1 MIDPVPKGSVPVA
14 GTGPAV
20 EGGLPRRYLTLL
32 GEAAGALL
40 SADDAAAMVD
50 RLFGL
55 IRDELRLDVFFNYRL
70 DGDTLTLEAHGGLTV
85 EEAASGASLSV
96 GQAVCGC
103 VARDRRP
110 YQVFGV
116 QRSEDDMVAFVRAL
130 GIDAYACTPLLHGND
145 LLGTL
150 GFGRRWAERFDE
162 DELSFLHTIS
172 HYVALAKYR
181 LKIEAELRAGIAS
194 RERLLGELNH
204 RVRNA
209 LQTAVAVVR
218 LGAADLP
225 DPAARSA
232 LAGAATRLEVLAAA
246 HRPLYATESPTRID
260 LAALIVSLIERDD
273 EEDITV
279 HVDRLY
285 ALPVEQAAAAA
296 LLIHTLLTERGVTDV
311 STIAVGNDADTAVLS
326 LAVHAG
332 GLGQPQPDLDSKRL
346 VRGLVQQLRAT
357 LHRDGGDILTILIP
371 YRTDD

>member
-14 GTGPAV
+14 GTGSAV

-40 SADDAAAMVD
+40 SADDSAAMVD
-50 RLFGL
+50 RLFAL

-70 DGDTLTLEAHGGLTV
+70 DGDMLTLEAHGGLTA
-85 EEAASGASLSV
+85 EEAASSASLSV

-162 DELSFLHTIS
+162 DELSFLQTIS

-218 LGAADLP
+218 LGAADLS

-246 HRPLYATESPTRID
+246 HRPLYATESPARID
-260 LAALIVSLIERDD
+260 LAALIVSLVERDD
-273 EEDITV
+273 GEDIV
-279 HVDRLY
+279 AHVDRPY

-296 LLIHTLLTERGVTDV
+296 LVIHTLLTEHAETDV
-311 STIAVGNDADTAVLS
+311 SAISITDDADHAGMKLT
-326 LAVHAG
+326 VHAT
-332 GLGQPQPDLDSKRL
+332 GLGQPQPELDGRRL
-346 VRGLVQQLRAT
+346 VRGLVRQLRAT
-357 LHRDGGDILTILIP
+357 LVRDGENTMTIRIP
-371 YRTDD
+371 YPTDG